1 MTDHLRPTA
10 AIAEHAVLPG
20 DPGRALALAQDLL
33 DGPRM
38 ANHARG
44 LWGYTALTPGGDQLT
59 VQSTGIGGPSVAI
72 VLSELASLGVR
83 RAVRVGTCTALDA
96 TLAAGDLLAATAA
109 LPPTGGEPVEP
120 DAGLTAALAG
130 REPPLLP
137 VLVAG
142 ADLYYDPEADA
153 KREAWVRAG
162 AAVVDLGTAALLE
175 TGARV
180 GVEVAS
186 ALVVARDGER
196 QLTDDEVETA
206 CLELGRLA
214 SAALLG

>member
-10 AIAEHAVLPG
+10 AIAPAAVLPG

-33 DGPRM
+33 ESPRM

-44 LWGYTALTPGGDQLT
+44 LWGYTALTPGGDELT

-72 VLSELASLGVR
+72 VLTELASLGVR
-83 RAVRVGTCTALDA
+83 RAIRVGTCTALDEA
-96 TLAAGDLLAATAA
+96 IEAGDLVVATAA
-109 LPPTGGEPVEP
+109 LSPGGEIPAEADPRLTSALGDGEP
-120 DAGLTAALAG
+120 A
-130 REPPLLP
+130 PQP

-142 ADLYYDPEADA
+142 TDLYYDPEAEPR
-153 KREAWVRAG
+153 REAWLRAG
-162 AAVVDLGTAALLE
+162 ASVVDLGTAALLE
-175 TGARV
+175 TGPRV

-186 ALVVARDGER
+186 VLVVARDEAR
-196 QLTDDEVETA
+196 QLSDDEVEA
-206 CLELGRLA
+206 ASLELGRLA